1 MFIAFYTEFIY
12 DHYCKLEQY
21 LLKIKVDFSSLR
33 YLLITIMSLI
43 ALIDSEMP
51 DGGAAI
57 KSSISTAT
65 NTVPSPS
72 PSESCVSYDPPNRTI
87 TIKCQSAS
95 LTDIHNQL
103 NDDNVLNKQADGV
116 WLLNAGIMI
125 DKGAV
130 LNIDSKDDVKWLKI
144 IADGRTAYPID
155 VSGSLKIDSVKVTSW
170 DPQTNDYAISNGTRI
185 LVGNRYEVSSGEPRP
200 YITVRDS
207 ATGTTN
213 ITNSEIA
220 YLGYESGIG
229 GGTSGLRYAGGD
241 GSIIMNNNIHHLYF
255 GFYSSGVGNFLIE
268 NNEIHDN
275 GHYGLDPHTGTHDM
289 VIRNNTV
296 HDNGSIGIIC
306 SLNCYRIT
314 IEKNNVY
321 NNVNRGIMFSRN
333 MFDSTARDNLISGE
347 EKAITISES
356 HDNEIFNNTVSNSIN
371 GIDLDKESL
380 NNRVHDNTVI
390 VNPQSS
396 SSNAIAVESG
406 AEKNNLLYSNIIK
419 NNIPP

>member
-1 MFIAFYTEFIY
+1 MKSRRNF
-12 DHYCKLEQY
+12 LP
-21 LLKIKVDFSSLR
+21 VR
-33 YLLITIMSLI
+33 YLLFAIVLW
-43 ALIDSEMP
+43 LLLLPLNDSEISL
-51 DGGAAI
+51 AI
-57 KSSISTAT
+57 KTAT
-65 NTVPSPS
+65 AATTNAVATSSSPS
-72 PSESCVSYDPPNRTI
+72 SDESCVSYDPPNRTI
-87 TIKCQSAS
+87 TIRCKSAS

-103 NDDNVLNKQADGV
+103 NDDSVLDKQADGV
-116 WLLNAGIMI
+116 WLLNAGIII

-130 LNIDSKDDVKWLKI
+130 LNIDSKDDVTWLKI

-185 LVGNRYEVSSGEPRP
+185 LVGSRYEVSSGEPRP

-255 GFYSSGVGNFLIE
+255 GFYSHGVGNIVIE

-275 GHYGLDPHTGTHDM
+275 RQYGLDPHTGTHDM
-289 VIRNNTV
+289 IIRNNTV

-306 SLNCYRIT
+306 SLNCYHIT
-314 IEKNNVY
+314 IENNTIY
-321 NNVNRGIMFSRN
+321 NNAKMGIMFSRN
-333 MFDSTARDNLISGE
+333 MFDSTARDNIIGSE
-347 EKAITISES
+347 EKAITISQS
-356 HDNEIFNNTVSNSIN
+356 HNNEIYNNKITNSFSA
-371 GIDLDKESL
+371 IDL
-380 NNRVHDNTVI
+380 NNRSLSNTIHGNTIIV
-390 VNPQSS
+390 VNPQIPVSMLS
-396 SSNAIAVESG
+396 DAIVVESG
-406 AEKNNLLYSNIIK
+406 AEKNNAVFSNTIIK
-419 NNIPP
+419 NNDMLH